1 MRTQYDA
8 RTQGAAAPSPRPA
21 ARLTTEELAGLFKAK
36 SQTPRAS
43 YCRHG
48 HWMMLIPVKL
58 PNGRLL
64 WDAREVDRLLAG
76 QTVQTPD
83 DEQIAAH
90 QSRKASN
97 PAKLPEHIAL
107 KVAAKAKRMAAAEVD
122 AQTTGEVTA

>member
-1 MRTQYDA
+1 MRTPYDVMK
-8 RTQGAAAPSPRPA
+8 QGATAPIPRPA
-21 ARLTTEELAGLFKAK
+21 ARFTTEELAALFKAK

-48 HWMMLIPVKL
+48 HWMNLVPVKL

-76 QTVQTPD
+76 AAVKTPG
-83 DEQIAAH
+83 DEEIAAH
-90 QSRKASN
+90 QARKASN
-97 PAKLPEHIAL
+97 PTKLPEHIAL

-122 AQTTGEVTA
+122 AQTTGEVAA